1 MRTGTGQKLISAIVI
16 AGLGNGLLA
25 SSARADDARS
35 LEEVRNT
42 VVNLLETLVQ
52 KGIVSREQA
61 TGLVTAAQG
70 KAERDQQARAAGDD
84 AANAVRVTYVPQ
96 IVKDEIS
103 AQVSEQLRPEV
114 VKDVIAQAQSEQWGV
129 PGALPDWIRGVKLS
143 GDIRVREQM
152 DLFAEEN
159 AEFTYLDFMAVNN
172 AGGIGK
178 AGEDAFLNTTEDRL
192 RTRIRARL
200 GLEAK
205 LADSFSL
212 GLRLSTGNFEDP
224 VSTNQTLA
232 QYGGRYTFG
241 VEQAWLRYDAG
252 GRATLPW

>member
-1 MRTGTGQKLISAIVI
+1 MGTGTGQKLISAIVI
-16 AGLGNGLLA
+16 AGLGGPLA

-70 KAERDQQARAAGDD
+70 KAERDQQARATSDD

-129 PGALPDWIRGVKLS
+129 PGALPD
-143 GDIRVREQM
+143 
-152 DLFAEEN
+152 
-159 AEFTYLDFMAVNN
+159 
-172 AGGIGK
+172 
-178 AGEDAFLNTTEDRL
+178 
-192 RTRIRARL
+192 
-200 GLEAK
+200 
-205 LADSFSL
+205 
-212 GLRLSTGNFEDP
+212 
-224 VSTNQTLA
+224 
-232 QYGGRYTFG
+232 
-241 VEQAWLRYDAG
+241 
-252 GRATLPW
+252 